1 MFITKTRVILF
12 FTTQK
17 LFLQYMEYL
26 YKVSAVICSYNRARF
41 VIKAVES
48 IFAQDFDHSR
58 LEVIVVDNNS
68 TDGTLE
74 ALAQFKKDHPQYNFS
89 YYTEPNQGVA
99 FTRNRCVQEAK
110 GEIVAYLDDDSEAQ
124 PGWLNTIVSYFDA
137 HPEVFSVGG
146 KITPR
151 FLTGIP
157 DWYSKYFNGLVG
169 SFDQGPNVKRL
180 TGERYPCGANM
191 AFRKAAFERIGY
203 FNTLLGRSGK
213 GLLANEEK
221 DIYKRILAGGMQ
233 VYYLPGMSVMHA
245 VEANKFDKNY
255 VRRHSMGI
263 GGGERLRLKG
273 MNDALIKKFVEY
285 VAKWGYAVVYG
296 LGFLLK
302 GQWSKFYMLER
313 FRWWV
318 LMGFIDPAGANG

>member
-1 MFITKTRVILF
+1 MN
-12 FTTQK
+12 
-17 LFLQYMEYL
+17 YA

-48 IFAQDFDHSR
+48 IFNQGYDRSQ

-68 TDGTLE
+68 TDGTQE
-74 ALAQFKKDHPQYNFS
+74 QLAKYKSEHPEYNFS
-89 YYTEPNQGVA
+89 FYVESNQGVA
-99 FTRNRCVQEAK
+99 FTRNRCAREAK

-124 PGWLNTIVSYFDA
+124 PGWLEGIVSFFDQ
-137 HPEVFSVGG
+137 HPDVYSVGG

-151 FLTGIP
+151 FLTGVP
-157 DWYSKYFNGLVG
+157 DWYSRYFNGLVG
-169 SFDQGPNVKRL
+169 SFDQGPAVKQL

-191 AFRKAAFERIGY
+191 AFRKEVFEKVGY
-203 FNTLLGRSGK
+203 FNTLLGRSGT

-221 DIYKRILAGGMQ
+221 DIYKRILAAGCK
-233 VYYLPGMSVMHA
+233 VYYLPGMSVLHA

-273 MNDALIKKFVEY
+273 QNGALVKKLIEY
-285 VAKWGYAVVYG
+285 IAKWGYAIVYG
-296 LGFLLK
+296 VGFLVK

-318 LMGFIDPAGANG
+318 IAGFIDPNGAR